1 VRMSL
6 GRMVGMT
13 GLAGSL
19 VILGTL
25 LLIGLDQRAQMHREA
40 QQQIESAGYLLADHA
55 GRLFEV
61 SDVALLSA
69 SALVKDRKLAESD
82 RAEDVFQ
89 QLQIIARSLPYIE
102 DVWINDETGEL
113 RLTTFGFP
121 SPRSN
126 AADRDSFIAV
136 REPQSQMYVGER
148 IVGRVTLRPT
158 FLVARRLEGAD
169 RSFRGMV
176 SVTADLA
183 YFNDYWSRVRL
194 PYDARVTILR
204 GKSWDI
210 LAQHPAPADTQP
222 FAPVPIDAIRA
233 AMGNPPSPG
242 GLVDRSDPAGPRLA
256 SLKQVGT
263 LPLYMLVSVSEAA
276 VNRAWL
282 GRMGTYGTFAV
293 LALLA
298 LSVLTLF
305 GFRQAKREQMAAA
318 ALDSARQALADANAG
333 LEVTVAQRTEEL
345 RTSEARFRLI
355 LESATDYAIITMDLS
370 GVVTEWN
377 VGARN
382 VLGWERHQAVGEHV
396 RMIFV
401 PEDRTAGLPETE
413 IGRALTD
420 GRCSDERWH
429 LRRDGSRF
437 FAIGTLVP
445 MAAEN
450 GRPLGFLKILRD
462 RTEQFAIE
470 EARRTMNETLER
482 LVGERTAELASANER
497 LVAEAAQRER
507 AEEQLRQSQ
516 KMEAV
521 GRLTGGVAHDFN
533 NLLTVVTGNLD
544 MLRRRLGQPSDP
556 RVLRHIDHASEGATR
571 AAALTYR
578 LLAFSRQQPLAPV
591 AVDPNKLV
599 AGISDLLRRT
609 LGENIAVET
618 VLAGGLWRT
627 HVDPNQLEN
636 AILNLAVN
644 ARDAMPDGG
653 KLTIETANAYLDEDY
668 ARDRPDVKPGQYV
681 LIAVADAGSGMTQ
694 EVVAKAFEPFFTTKP
709 VGKGTGLGLSQVYGF
724 AKQSNGHA
732 AIYSEVGLG
741 TTVKLY
747 LPRFR
752 QAADDPATLV
762 SSREQAPKRSTL
774 QGSVG
779 RGEVILVVEDEQIVR
794 EFSVLAL
801 EEAGFTVLA
810 AEDGPSGLALLDA
823 HPEVTLLFTDV
834 VLTGPLNGRKV
845 ADEALRRRPLLR
857 VLFTTGYT
865 RNAIIHHGR
874 LDEGVQFIGKP
885 FTAVALAERV
895 RQILDD

>member
-1 VRMSL
+1 MAL
-6 GRMVGMT
+6 GRIVGVM
-13 GLAGSL
+13 GIAGSL

-25 LLIGLDQRAQMHREA
+25 VLLGLDQRAQMGQEA
-40 QQQIESAGYLLADHA
+40 QQQVEGSGYLLADHA

-69 SALVKDRKLAESD
+69 AAAVRDRDWTDISRSQDLVRQLKL
-82 RAEDVFQ
+82 
-89 QLQIIARSLPYIE
+89 IASTLPYIE
-102 DVWINDETGEL
+102 DVWVNDETGQL
-113 RLTTFGFP
+113 RLTSFAYPTP
-121 SPRSN
+121 PSN
-126 AADRDSFIAV
+126 ASDRDSFLAV
-136 REPQSQMYVGER
+136 REPLSRMFVGER
-148 IVGRVTLRPT
+148 IIGRVTQRPT
-158 FLVARRLEGAD
+158 FLVARRLEAAD

-204 GKSWDI
+204 ARSWDI
-210 LAQHPAPADTQP
+210 LAQHPAPAQGQA
-222 FAPVPIDAIRA
+222 FAPVPVDAIRKV
-233 AMGNPPSPG
+233 MQQSPG
-242 GLVDRSDPAGPRLA
+242 GAGLIDADDPAGPRIS

-263 LPLYMLVSVSEAA
+263 LPLYVLVSVSEAA
-276 VNRAWL
+276 VTRAWM
-282 GRMGTYGTFAV
+282 GRMGTYAAFAV
-293 LALLA
+293 LALAA
-298 LSVLTLF
+298 LSLLTLL
-305 GFRQAKREQMAAA
+305 GFRQARRERSAAR
-318 ALDSARQALADANAG
+318 ALDAARKALAEANAG
-333 LEVTVAQRTEEL
+333 LEMTVAERTTDL
-345 RTSEARFRLI
+345 RSSEARFRLI
-355 LESATDYAIITMDLS
+355 LESATDYAIITADLS

-377 VGARN
+377 IGARN
-382 VLGWERHQAVGEHV
+382 ILGWEPHQAIGEHL

-401 PEDRTAGLPETE
+401 PEDRAAGLPEVE
-413 IGRALTD
+413 IGRALAD
-420 GRCSDERWH
+420 GRAVDERWH
-429 LRRDGSRF
+429 LRRDGSRL
-437 FAIGTLVP
+437 FAVGTLVP
-445 MAAEN
+445 MASAD
-450 GRPLGFLKILRD
+450 GRPQGFLKILRD
-462 RTEQFAIE
+462 RTEQFAVE
-470 EARRTMNETLER
+470 EARRSMNETLER

-544 MLRRRLGQPSDP
+544 MLKRRIGQPSDP
-556 RVLRHIDHASEGATR
+556 RVIRHIEHASEGATR

-591 AVDPNKLV
+591 PVDANKLV

-627 HVDPNQLEN
+627 HADPNQLEN

-653 KLTIETANAYLDEDY
+653 KLTIETANAHLDENY
-668 ARDRPDVKPGQYV
+668 ARGRPDVKPGQYV
-681 LIAVADAGSGMTQ
+681 LVAVGDTGAGMTQ
-694 EVVAKAFEPFFTTKP
+694 EVIAKAFEPFFTTKP

-732 AIYSEVGLG
+732 AIYSEVGHG
-741 TTVKLY
+741 TTIKIY

-752 QAADDPATLV
+752 QAPGVLEIQAAARDEDLRKAASRGPA
-762 SSREQAPKRSTL
+762 
-774 QGSVG
+774 G

-794 EFSVLAL
+794 EFSVAAL
-801 EEAGFTVLA
+801 EDAGFKVLA
-810 AEDGPSGLALLDA
+810 AEDGPAGLAMLDA
-823 HPEVTLLFTDV
+823 HPEVALLFTDV

-845 ADEALRRRPLLR
+845 ADEALRRRPQLR

-874 LDEGVQFIGKP
+874 LDEGVEFLGKP
-885 FTAVALAERV
+885 FTALALADRV
-895 RQILDD
+895 RQILDA